1 METSKENYPELLSLA
16 VHELRGPAG
25 VVIGWLRMLQKD
37 ANGSLSEQQ
46 RKMIDEAAKSCARLN
61 AVVEELSDVGKLDG
75 GRISL
80 KRQPTDAFSLVAEVA
95 DLVQDVEDR
104 GVGLEVRGP
113 ANGATLSGDV
123 TLLRKAFDVVF
134 RAIMREKPRECT
146 VVAERRIEQIDGL
159 RSAIVIVADES
170 SVQAAYDRAP
180 GPFNERRGG
189 VGLGLPLARRV
200 IEGHGGRIWS
210 PVPLAGTPEPVDGG
224 QSTDPLTR
232 GSAIISLPI
241 TELSR

>member
-1 METSKENYPELLSLA
+1 MEISKENYPELLSLA

-37 ANGSLSEQQ
+37 TNGSLSDQH
-46 RKMIDEAAKSCARLN
+46 RKMIDEAAKSCVRLN
-61 AVVEELSDVGKLDG
+61 AVVEELSDVGKLDA

-95 DLVQDVEDR
+95 DLVQDVDDR
-104 GVGLEVRGP
+104 GVRLEVRGR
-113 ANGATLSGDV
+113 ATGATLSGDV
-123 TLLRKAFDVVF
+123 VLLRKAFDAIF
-134 RAIMREKPRECT
+134 RAILREKPRESI
-146 VVAERRIEQIDGL
+146 VVAERRIEQLDGV
-159 RSAIVIVADES
+159 RAAIVIVAEES
-170 SVQAAYDRAP
+170 TVQAAYDRAP

-200 IEGHGGRIWS
+200 IEGHGGRLWA
-210 PVPLAGTPEPVDGG
+210 PVPTAGTPEPVDGG

>member
-37 ANGSLSEQQ
+37 TDSSLSSQH

-75 GRISL
+75 GRLSL

-95 DLVQDVEDR
+95 DLVQDVDDR
-104 GVGLEVRGP
+104 GVRLEVRGP
-113 ANGATLSGDV
+113 ADGARLPGDV
-123 TLLRKAFDVVF
+123 VLLRKAFDAVF
-134 RAIMREKPRECT
+134 RAILREKPRHCT
-146 VVAERRIEQIDGL
+146 VVAERRIEQIHGL
-159 RSAIVIVADES
+159 RSAIVIVAEEA
-170 SVQAAYDRAP
+170 SVHAAYDRAP

-200 IEGHGGRIWS
+200 IEGHGGRIWA
-210 PVPLAGTPEPVDGG
+210 PVAQAGTPEPVDGG
-224 QSTDPLTR
+224 QSPDPLTR

-241 TELSR
+241 TEWSR